1 MIRNSIARQVLTVI
15 VMVNLV
21 VAVVAGAYLTY
32 SLSVTNSFS
41 QLTSRDMR
49 AAIETQGILSDFKT
63 QVQEWKN
70 VLLRGHDQD
79 QREKYWGQFK
89 EQEASIQKSL
99 DKLLPLVDD
108 AQARDLLER
117 FQTAHQR
124 MGESYREGFQ
134 DFVDSGF
141 DHTAGDAAVA
151 GIDREPARLI
161 NNATTRIRKLAS
173 GEAGRLESSAR
184 SNTMLA
190 GAALLI
196 AVVLGTLV
204 TALMINRQ
212 VIRPTRLIAGELEKL
227 GDGEL
232 GEKPT
237 LQRQDEIGRLAEA
250 ARKLHDF
257 LNEIQ
262 QTTRTNAAD
271 LTTIRD
277 TVGSG
282 ARDVAERSEQARQRI
297 DQMAT
302 AMNEMASTASEV
314 AQHAS
319 NVSTRVDET
328 TSETDRASAN
338 ITTSVASMNRLSE
351 QVRSTSETVVALA
364 ENNKKVSSV
373 MEVIREIADQTNLLA
388 LNAAIE
394 AARAGEAGRGFSVV
408 ADEVRNLAAKTQE
421 ATGEI
426 DGIVSSIASGS
437 DEATEYMKASETV
450 TEECVQQVS
459 EVQQIITDINA
470 RMNEIRDATTQV
482 ATAAEEQTSTSE
494 DISRNITEVSELADG
509 MSEASE
515 ANLKT
520 IPELEAM
527 ASSATN
533 LANRIR

>member
-1 MIRNSIARQVLTVI
+1 MIRSSIARQVLTVI
-15 VMVNLV
+15 ILVNLV

-32 SLSVTNSFS
+32 SLSLTNSFS
-41 QLTSRDMR
+41 QLASRDMR
-49 AAIETQGILSDFKT
+49 AAIEAQGVLSDFKT

-79 QREKYWGQFK
+79 QREKYWSQFR
-89 EQEASIQKSL
+89 EQEASIQESL
-99 DKLLPLVDD
+99 DKLLPLVED

-124 MGESYREGFQ
+124 MGDAYREGFQ
-134 DFVDSGF
+134 EFMDSGF

-161 NNATTRIRKLAS
+161 TNATARIRELAT

-190 GAALLI
+190 GAALLL
-196 AVVLGTLV
+196 AVVLGTIV
-204 TALMINRQ
+204 TAVMINRQ
-212 VIRPTRLIAGELEKL
+212 VIRPTRLIAGQLETL

-237 LQRQDEIGRLAEA
+237 LQRQDEIGRLAEGT
-250 ARKLHDF
+250 RKLHDF

-338 ITTSVASMNRLSE
+338 ITTSVESMNRLSE

-437 DEATEYMKASETV
+437 DAATEYMKASETV

-494 DISRNITEVSELADG
+494 DISRNITEVSELAEA

>member
-32 SLSVTNSFS
+32 SLSATNSFS
-41 QLTSRDMR
+41 QLASRDMR
-49 AAIETQGILSDFKT
+49 AAIEAQGILSDFKT

-89 EQEASIQKSL
+89 EQEASIQESL
-99 DKLLPLVDD
+99 DRVLPLVED
-108 AQARDLLER
+108 AQARDLLEQ
-117 FQTAHQR
+117 FQRAHQR
-124 MGESYREGFQ
+124 MGEAYREGFQ

-141 DHTAGDAAVA
+141 DHIAGDAAVA

-161 NNATTRIRKLAS
+161 NDAAARIRELATS
-173 GEAGRLESSAR
+173 EANRLESSAR
-184 SNTMLA
+184 SNTLLA

-196 AVVLGTLV
+196 AVVLGTIV

-282 ARDVAERSEQARQRI
+282 AQDVAERSEQARQRI

-328 TSETDRASAN
+328 TSETDRANAN
-338 ITTSVASMNRLSE
+338 ITTSVESMKRLSE
-351 QVRSTSETVVALA
+351 QVRSTSETVLALA

-394 AARAGEAGRGFSVV
+394 AARAGDAGRGFSVV

-426 DGIVSSIASGS
+426 DGIVNSIASGS

-459 EVQQIITDINA
+459 EVQQIITDINT

-494 DISRNITEVSELADG
+494 DISRNITEVSELAEA
-509 MSEASE
+509 MNEASE